1 MEDCARSDT
10 CRSIGFVQ
18 EHFDSSFLQRMERRA
33 DKHLARQDDVLIRAV
48 TRVWKARERGKLLER
63 VRALRLVK
71 CTWSVWRERMRQH
84 RRLEGEAKCKVM
96 IHAVLIVSRLCTC
109 LQHAIQFICIVVY
122 FRHLASSLYRLS
134 EPPVLRDPTSPCSST
149 V

>member
-10 CRSIGFVQ
+10 CRSRSFVQ
-18 EHFDSSFLQRMERRA
+18 EHFNPSFSQGMERRA

-63 VRALRLVK
+63 VRALRLIK
-71 CTWSVWRERMRQH
+71 STWSVWRERIRQY
-84 RRLEGEAKCKVM
+84 RRLEGEAKCIVV
-96 IHAVLIVSRLCTC
+96 IQVVLSPSRLCAC
-109 LQHAIQFICIVVY
+109 LQHAIEFSRIVVR
-122 FRHLASSLYRLS
+122 FGSLVSSLHRLS
-134 EPPVLRDPTSPCSST
+134 EPPSVRDPTPPCSST